1 MVDVVPVYNSEYVMI
16 MMSLLTQKKNISLCL
31 LRELV
36 GSVFS
41 LLLVGLYSEYMLCI
55 SL

>member
-1 MVDVVPVYNSEYVMI
+1 MVDVVPVYNSEYVM
-16 MMSLLTQKKNISLCL
+16 MSLLTQKNISLRL

-36 GSVFS
+36 GSVFC
-41 LLLVGLYSEYMLCI
+41 LLLVGSYSEYMLCI